1 MIARPVAV
9 AAAWLLITA
18 AVLAQSLPTL
28 TAPVNDFAKVID
40 AKSAAE
46 MDRRIRSLQAATGDA
61 VVVVTVRTFQPY
73 GSIEEYAVQ
82 LFERAGI
89 GQKGKDNGTLIL
101 LAVDDRRARIE
112 VGYEIEGFVSAGFA
126 GETIRQEMLP
136 AFRNGDYG
144 AGLLAGTTRIIQRI
158 AEGRGVT
165 LTDVPPARKRSS
177 PFPGVGVI
185 VIVLI
190 LFLIIARNSRRRGP
204 PGFRGPRGPWS
215 GWHGGVGGFGGG
227 WIGGMGGGFGGGGGG
242 GFGGFGGGRSGG
254 GGASG
259 GW

>member
-1 MIARPVAV
+1 MTARPIGVAT
-9 AAAWLLITA
+9 AWLLISLSA
-18 AVLAQSLPTL
+18 AALAQSLPTL

-40 AKSAAE
+40 AKSATE
-46 MDRRIRSLQAATGDA
+46 MDRRIRSLLAATGDV
-61 VVVVTVRTFQPY
+61 VVVVTVKTFQPY
-73 GSIEEYAVQ
+73 GSIDEYAVK
-82 LFERAGI
+82 LFEHAGI
-89 GQKGKDNGTLIL
+89 GQKGKDNGALIL
-101 LAVDDRRARIE
+101 LAVDDRQARIE

-136 AFRNGDYG
+136 AFREGHYG

-158 AEGRGVT
+158 AEKRGVT
-165 LTDVPPARKRSS
+165 LTDVPPARKRAS
-177 PFPGVGVI
+177 PFPGVGTI
-185 VIVLI
+185 VIMLI
-190 LFLIIARNSRRRGP
+190 LFVIIARSSRRRGP

-227 WIGGMGGGFGGGGGG
+227 
-242 GFGGFGGGRSGG
+242 RSGG